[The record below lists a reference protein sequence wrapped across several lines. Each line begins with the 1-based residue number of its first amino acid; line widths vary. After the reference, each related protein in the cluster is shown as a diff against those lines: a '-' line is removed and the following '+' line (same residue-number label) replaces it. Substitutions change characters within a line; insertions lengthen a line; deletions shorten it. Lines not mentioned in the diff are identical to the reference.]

1 MKTLWECKYFEPISY
16 GELFTYTTDL
26 YKQNLA
32 PFKDLTYAPKY
43 CVQLK
48 KKAES
53 KEVNKAKC
61 KFIPEHVFFADFEC
75 STDGFHKAFNICY
88 DSEDGSVSESIWGQN
103 CATEFL
109 ERLPDKSLIYF
120 HNLSYDINFILRHM
134 TEVKGTPIIKGS
146 RTMQITGLYKG
157 RAIIIKDSYSVINKK
172 LKLFP
177 AMFNLQTGPK
187 EVFPYNYY
195 SSVLLA
201 NDNRTGVI
209 SEACKFIHDA
219 DTFMKNIDSIKGCR
233 IDENHFDLE
242 KYSTFYCKQRCKNF
256 KRRFCKVPQ

>member
-1 MKTLWECKYFEPISY
+1 
-16 GELFTYTTDL
+16 
-26 YKQNLA
+26 
-32 PFKDLTYAPKY
+32 
-43 CVQLK
+43 
-48 KKAES
+48 
-53 KEVNKAKC
+53 
-61 KFIPEHVFFADFEC
+61 
-75 STDGFHKAFNICY
+75 
-88 DSEDGSVSESIWGQN
+88 
-103 CATEFL
+103 
-109 ERLPDKSLIYF
+109 
-120 HNLSYDINFILRHM
+120 
-134 TEVKGTPIIKGS
+134 
-146 RTMQITGLYKG
+146 MQITGLYKG

-209 SEACKFIHDA
+209 SEACKFIRDA

-242 KYSTFYCKQRCKNF
+242 KYSTFYCKQDVRILREGFVKFRNDILKEFDLNVYDYVSICSIANKLFENRVYFRMEILYDLSNKPREFISRCIQGGRCMLSDNMKQKSEKKLIADF
-256 KRRFCKVPQ
+256 DAVSLYPSAYCKIVYFRRNSK